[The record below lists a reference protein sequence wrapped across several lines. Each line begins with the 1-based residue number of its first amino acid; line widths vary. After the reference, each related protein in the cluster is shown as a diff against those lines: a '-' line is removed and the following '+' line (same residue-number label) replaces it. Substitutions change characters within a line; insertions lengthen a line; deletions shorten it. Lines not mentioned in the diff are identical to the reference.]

1 MKMRKTERGG
11 AAGGGPPKKVRTLWG
26 SALAYRLVIFVLSAG
41 FAAGIGIMLYPYAQ
55 RLLFAYRS
63 ARSADDYLRR
73 VSAEDAA
80 LAEEEY
86 QRALAWNAEHR
97 VNLIAESA
105 LGLAGGAAAGEE
117 YESLLNLTGSG
128 MMGVLDI
135 PKIGARLCVYPGVD
149 EMTLLRGVGHIEGS
163 GLPVG
168 GESTHCVLSGHR
180 GLAAAAL
187 LTDLDQLQKGDEFYM
202 HVLGHDLAYEV
213 DQILTVLP
221 SETDALQITEGE
233 DLLTLVTC
241 TPYAVNSHRLLV
253 RGHRVPYENEV
264 ISMPAA
270 DLMQWLTP
278 VKIAVIGLLLLA
290 LIIAAVILIRRRN
303 RRKRTESKHKKVS
316 YE

>member
-135 PKIGARLCVYPGVD
+135 PKIGARLCVYHGVD

-213 DQILTVLP
+213 DQILVVLP
-221 SETDALQITEGE
+221 DEISALAIEPGK
-233 DLLTLVTC
+233 DLMTLVTC

-253 RGHRVPYENEV
+253 RGHRVPYRNRGA
-264 ISMPAA
+264 MPLA
-270 DLMQWLTP
+270 DTLQWLTP
-278 VKIAVIGLLLLA
+278 GRLILIGCILL
-290 LIIAAVILIRRRN
+290 IWMSAAVLIRRRRGI
-303 RRKRTESKHKKVS
+303 RRKRDTANPPSEQ
-316 YE
+316 EE